1 MFYIHILLFFSGLSG
16 SPVDLEHR
24 RKVFGANVI
33 PPKPPKT
40 FLQLVWEAI
49 QDVTLIIL
57 LVAALISLGLSFYS
71 GTPHEGENHSIS
83 FFFFNQFSNNL
94 LIQPQ
99 FLPSCHNT
107 HFKGLK
113 FTNLAMSVLK
123 SLS

>member
-1 MFYIHILLFFSGLSG
+1 M
-16 SPVDLEHR
+16 DLEHR

-71 GTPHEGENHSIS
+71 GTPHEGETLSIL
-83 FFFFNQFSNNL
+83 FFFIYHFN
-94 LIQPQ
+94 
-99 FLPSCHNT
+99 H
-107 HFKGLK
+107 
-113 FTNLAMSVLK
+113 
-123 SLS
+123 